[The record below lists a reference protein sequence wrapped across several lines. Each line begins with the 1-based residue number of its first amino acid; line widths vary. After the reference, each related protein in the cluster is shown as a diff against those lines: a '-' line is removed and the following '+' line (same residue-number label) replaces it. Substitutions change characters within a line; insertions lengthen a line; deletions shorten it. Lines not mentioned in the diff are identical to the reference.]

1 MKQEIAN
8 APGAGGESPSF
19 AVRLRGL
26 PWSATKRE
34 ICEFL
39 ENRPDESSVIV
50 SFCAFLLRYLL
61 ITIIN

>member
-1 MKQEIAN
+1 MKQEIAD
-8 APGAGGESPSF
+8 APGAGGASPAF

-26 PWSATKRE
+26 PWSATKQE

-50 SFCAFLLRYLL
+50 SLRLFLAFKHPFKLF
-61 ITIIN
+61 

>member
-1 MKQEIAN
+1 MKQEIAD
-8 APGAGGESPSF
+8 APGAGGGSPGF

-39 ENRPDESSVIV
+39 ENRPDESNVIV
-50 SFCAFLLRYLL
+50 SFVFSLSNLL
-61 ITIIN
+61 ITNIN